1 MKQCMALVAAVA
13 SMGMAAWGEPLTVQD
28 VIAKVREGTGRAAL
42 LQNAAGGVQLRGKTE
57 FLGMPEQCVLTMTPG
72 GSYLLDQTGP
82 IPQTRALGAKG
93 PWRVDIGGETAMLAL
108 GEAESAR
115 LFGAACTGSWL
126 DEKPAVALDLTLEES
141 KTTENRV
148 FLAFTLREGLTRG
161 EIAVDRKTWRPAEWT
176 MRAGPK
182 SETLTFVGELMVE
195 GAWLPREIIEYG
207 REGSAST
214 YTFESAGPSPQFFR
228 SPYEPASLKPADVSF
243 DAAVPGALES
253 KRAKTGHALVK
264 VLVEGRPGWFIF
276 DTGAGTTVID
286 KAFAQAAGLKVFGSV
301 QAVGVGGAVTTGFVR
316 PKTLTVGPATQTDAL
331 LTELDLSAIGKAM
344 GEKIDGVL
352 GYNIMHRAIA
362 RLSTADGAV
371 SLHDP
376 AKFDDKGLVW
386 FPLIVYDRHACVA
399 GTFEGHEGVF
409 TLDTGAGTQPVSMH
423 FPTVERFK
431 MLEGRETTDS
441 SAGGVGGNVKM
452 KAGKLAWLE
461 IGGRREENVR
471 ATFAVEEKGVFGNPF
486 TAGHLSIKQLGPR
499 DVVFDYAGGR
509 IAFPDRPAAAAK

>member
-1 MKQCMALVAAVA
+1 MRRGTALVAAVLWA
-13 SMGMAAWGEPLTVQD
+13 GSAWAEPLTVGE
-28 VIAKVREGTGRAAL
+28 VLAKVREGTGRAVL
-42 LQNAAGGVQLRGKTE
+42 LQKLAGGVQLRGATE
-57 FLGMPEQCVLTMTPG
+57 FLGMPEQCVLTMTPA
-72 GSYLLDQTGP
+72 GSFVLEQTGP
-82 IPQTRALGAKG
+82 IPLTRALGAKG

-126 DEKPAVALDLTLEES
+126 DEKPAVELDLSVEAS

-148 FLAFTLREGLTRG
+148 YLAFALKGGLTHG
-161 EIAVDRKTWRPAEWT
+161 EISIDRKTWRPAEWT
-176 MRAGPK
+176 MRAGSK
-182 SETLTFVGELMVE
+182 TETVTFNGELMLE
-195 GAWLPREIIEYG
+195 GAWLPKEVIEYG
-207 REGSAST
+207 REGSSST
-214 YTFESAGPSPQFFR
+214 YTFEAAASAPQYFR
-228 SPYEPASLKPADVSF
+228 SPYEPASLKASDIAF
-243 DAAVPGALES
+243 DAGVPAALES
-253 KRAKTGHALVK
+253 KRARTGHALVK
-264 VLVEGRPGWFIF
+264 VLVDGRPGWFIF

-286 KAFAQAAGLKVFGSV
+286 KAFAEAGGLKPFGAV
-301 QAVGVGGAVTTGFVR
+301 QAVGVGGSVSTGFVR
-316 PKTLTVGPATQTDAL
+316 PKTLTAGPATQTDAL
-331 LTELDLSAIGKAM
+331 LAQLDLSAIAKAM
-344 GEKIDGVL
+344 GEPIDGVL
-352 GYNIMHRAIA
+352 GYNIMHRTIA

-376 AKFDDKGLVW
+376 ATFDDRGLVW

-461 IGGRREENVR
+461 VGGRREENVR
-471 ATFAVEEKGVFGNPF
+471 ASFAVEEKGVFGNPF

-509 IAFPDRPAAAAK
+509 IAFPDRPAKDGK